1 MSTPATTVQAPVP
14 LSGKARLS
22 SKDKS
27 DTVVIN
33 SYTPL
38 PSPTFLCPNDRFTI
52 DELPN
57 DVLEALDFWARE
69 TPNEPALR
77 VPRGDT
83 VEEGYDAINF
93 LEWKQLRDRYAPLLA
108 QRLFLPN
115 VANLEA
121 TTAGQRTVAFLVSPV
136 HEVILPWIALAS
148 MGYTCQFISPV
159 HQHDVVAKLLHQS
172 DAHLVVHLN
181 MESVWLRNV
190 QQEVCRTRESGEAK
204 RVAFVEIA
212 QEDMMLCQ
220 LDALR
225 KGAGGSVATTLM
237 HQVKPEPCAFDRL
250 PSVCCARGC

>member
-1 MSTPATTVQAPVP
+1 MSTPATTVQAPVT
-14 LSGKARLS
+14 LSGKARLC

-38 PSPTFLCPNDRFTI
+38 PSPTFLYPNDRFTI

-83 VEEGYDAINF
+83 VAEGYDAIDF

-108 QRLFLPN
+108 QRLCLPN
-115 VANLEA
+115 VANLAA
-121 TTAGQRTVAFLVSPV
+121 TTVGQRTVGFLVSPV

-159 HQHDVVAKLLHQS
+159 HQHDVVAKLLQQS

-181 MESVWLRNV
+181 MENVWLRNV
-190 QQEVCRTRESGEAK
+190 QQEVCRTREGGEAK

-212 QEDMMLCQ
+212 QEDVILRQ
-220 LDALR
+220 LDTLR
-225 KGAGGSVATTLM
+225 KSTGHGVATTLL
-237 HQVKPEPCAFDRL
+237 HQVKPEPCALDQY
-250 PSVCCARGC
+250 